1 MIDRE
6 LLARWRATKPS
17 IRRDPKYPTLPW
29 KIRVPGHEFYV
40 RSFVEALARLDR
52 WYRYDE

>member
-1 MIDRE
+1 MNRQ

-17 IRRDPKYPTLPW
+17 IRRDPKYPNLPW
-29 KIRVPGHEFYV
+29 RVRVPGGSIYV
-40 RSFVEALARLDR
+40 RTFADALARLDH